1 MSLSE
6 KKLLVINEVLA
17 SVNETFLDRLL
28 NVLRAKR
35 AEEQELG
42 LTSISEST
50 LLAMAEEAEADHKA
64 GRVKNSE
71 ELLSDLE
78 NW

>member
-35 AEEQELG
+35 DEEQEFG
-42 LTSISEST
+42 LSSISEST
-50 LLAMAEEAEADHKA
+50 MPAMAEEAEADYKA

>member
-35 AEEQELG
+35 AEEQEFG

-50 LLAMAEEAEADHKA
+50 LLAMAEEAEADYKA